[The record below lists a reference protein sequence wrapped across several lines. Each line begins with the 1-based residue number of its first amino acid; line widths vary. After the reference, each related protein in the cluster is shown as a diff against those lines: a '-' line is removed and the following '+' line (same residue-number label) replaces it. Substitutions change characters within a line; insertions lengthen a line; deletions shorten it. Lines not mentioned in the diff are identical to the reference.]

1 LSGLAIVCGPP
12 QLQPTMA
19 SKSGIDYL
27 LQQRGKSLKTGQ
39 ELRIVLVKA
48 SGTRQQADPMDPSA
62 PREDFPLIAKFGEST
77 VRPNFKKMVRLH
89 QQNVPGYKDD
99 SGDEEAIADA
109 PKKKRRYR
117 RNEAPKRQ
125 WLLQEETDYLQ
136 HQISK
141 HEMKETFKFDP
152 NQHSTRYEG
161 ISEFNASHYI
171 LLSASASGEISLTTL
186 APPHAVQAFRQPAAS
201 VAMSMT
207 EAEQAIQDSR
217 STMTRYMM
225 HKKPGQPAVGNSKM
239 RLFSKLQNMA
249 KSLDPDIEE
258 DDVMGDVKFETRKGG
273 GSTKARKEL
282 LSTLGDGVS
291 MDQEGV
297 LGGANDQEFGGKRR
311 FNEHQW
317 EGDIKTGAAKGSS
330 AGNDGMAMAD
340 DFYQRDVKAEYEEL
354 DYDANDQFDD
364 DDVDM
369 AEGEVQVERGG
380 FGDEIDDEDEYEDE
394 EDEEDTKGLASTAG
408 LKAMLAK
415 ARGETKQEGEPE
427 TKEGEKH
434 DDTSST
440 RASSPEPETSRSEQV
455 PLAQVMAAAERSR
468 DAAVKKDNSSKEKK
482 VKPTGVEID
491 EHGQRMLSLE
501 AVQREI
507 WLHHGKITTKQLM
520 KIFNIKKKSAPDRK
534 LRFQE
539 LIKELCSILDDPVQ
553 GRMLQLK
560 QHYATLRG

>member
-1 LSGLAIVCGPP
+1 LSGLAIVSSSP

-225 HKKPGQPAVGNSKM
+225 HKK
-239 RLFSKLQNMA
+239 
-249 KSLDPDIEE
+249 
-258 DDVMGDVKFETRKGG
+258 TR
-273 GSTKARKEL
+273 STC
-282 LSTLGDGVS
+282 G
-291 MDQEGV
+291 
-297 LGGANDQEFGGKRR
+297 
-311 FNEHQW
+311 
-317 EGDIKTGAAKGSS
+317 
-330 AGNDGMAMAD
+330 
-340 DFYQRDVKAEYEEL
+340 
-354 DYDANDQFDD
+354 
-364 DDVDM
+364 
-369 AEGEVQVERGG
+369 
-380 FGDEIDDEDEYEDE
+380 
-394 EDEEDTKGLASTAG
+394 
-408 LKAMLAK
+408 
-415 ARGETKQEGEPE
+415 
-427 TKEGEKH
+427 
-434 DDTSST
+434 
-440 RASSPEPETSRSEQV
+440 
-455 PLAQVMAAAERSR
+455 
-468 DAAVKKDNSSKEKK
+468 
-482 VKPTGVEID
+482 
-491 EHGQRMLSLE
+491 
-501 AVQREI
+501 
-507 WLHHGKITTKQLM
+507 
-520 KIFNIKKKSAPDRK
+520 RK
-534 LRFQE
+534 L
-539 LIKELCSILDDPVQ
+539 
-553 GRMLQLK
+553 
-560 QHYATLRG
+560 